1 MFLKS
6 AKKPHFC
13 SHSLTKKY
21 VYFFKLLNT
30 IMTFSSY
37 RLKNNKVSINL
48 IPAFVCSVFALFI
61 GLDGS
66 ILAQQ
71 FDMGWRGYAAVAS
84 IISPSLVIT
93 LVYISYT
100 SRKFKQQLSHKDE
113 IIIPILCYTVT
124 LLLFGVDCVLVTYMP
139 IKYCGIIG
147 QISFCI
153 ALLVIGNAVT
163 WHYYLPANILYSVLV
178 FIGSVLENKLTPTNW
193 LPWKADLVYLPL
205 QLTVPTVILVM
216 IATTILN
223 RLSEVDGRRSYMDRE
238 RLQYIMEHDPL
249 TEAYNRTSLKIEYF
263 VNKFF
268 FMTDID
274 FFKKLNDNFSHEMGD
289 KCLKKFAD
297 IVRNN
302 IKKEDRLIRYGGEEF
317 IILFSGESTKEEMH
331 KKADDLR
338 KAVEEETSKIKD
350 LADPNFVAPF
360 TISVGVN
367 YADPR
372 FTLEDSIK
380 IADKYLYEAKKKG
393 RNRVISAL
401 NSDHPY

>member
-1 MFLKS
+1 
-6 AKKPHFC
+6 
-13 SHSLTKKY
+13 
-21 VYFFKLLNT
+21 
-30 IMTFSSY
+30 MTFSSY

-71 FDMGWRGYAAVAS
+71 FDMGWRGYIAVAS

-178 FIGSVLENKLTPTNW
+178 FIGSVLENKLTPTDW

-216 IATTILN
+216 IATTMLN
-223 RLSEVDGRRSYMDRE
+223 RLNEVDSRRSYMDRE

-249 TEAYNRTSLKIEYF
+249 TDAYNRTSLKKEYF

-302 IKKEDRLIRYGGEEF
+302 IRKEDRLIRYGGEEF
-317 IILFSGESTKEEMH
+317 IILFNGESTKEEMH
-331 KKADDLR
+331 QKADDLR

-350 LADPNFVAPF
+350 FADPNFVAPF

-367 YADPR
+367 YTDPR
-372 FTLEDSIK
+372 FTLEDNIK

>member
-1 MFLKS
+1 
-6 AKKPHFC
+6 
-13 SHSLTKKY
+13 
-21 VYFFKLLNT
+21 
-30 IMTFSSY
+30 MTFSSY

-71 FDMGWRGYAAVAS
+71 FDMGWRGYIAVAS

-163 WHYYLPANILYSVLV
+163 WHYYLPANILYAVLV
-178 FIGSVLENKLTPTNW
+178 FIGSILENKLTPADW

-205 QLTVPTVILVM
+205 HLTVPTVILVM
-216 IATTILN
+216 IATTVLN
-223 RLSEVDGRRSYMDRE
+223 RLSEIDSKRSYMDRE

-263 VNKFF
+263 ANKFF

-302 IKKEDRLIRYGGEEF
+302 IRKEDRLIRYGGEEF
-317 IILFSGESTKEEMH
+317 IILFNGESTKEEMH
-331 KKADDLR
+331 QKADDLR
-338 KAVEEETSKIKD
+338 KAVEEETSRIKD
-350 LADPNFVAPF
+350 FADPNFVAPF

-367 YADPR
+367 HMNPNY
-372 FTLEDSIK
+372 TLEGNIK
-380 IADKYLYEAKKKG
+380 VADKYLYEAKEKG
-393 RNRVISAL
+393 RNRVVSSL
-401 NSDHPY
+401 NSNHPW

>member
-1 MFLKS
+1 
-6 AKKPHFC
+6 
-13 SHSLTKKY
+13 
-21 VYFFKLLNT
+21 
-30 IMTFSSY
+30 MTFSSY
-37 RLKNNKVSINL
+37 RLKNNKVSISL
-48 IPAFVCSVFALFI
+48 IPAFVCSVFTLFI

-71 FDMGWRGYAAVAS
+71 FDMGWKGYAAVAS

-93 LVYISYT
+93 LIYISYT

-178 FIGSVLENKLTPTNW
+178 FIGSVLENKLTPTDW

-216 IATTILN
+216 IATTVLN
-223 RLSEVDGRRSYMDRE
+223 RLSEIDSKRSYMDRE

-302 IKKEDRLIRYGGEEF
+302 IRKEDRLIRYGGEEF
-317 IILFSGESTKEEMH
+317 IILFNGESTKEEMH
-331 KKADDLR
+331 QKADDLR

-350 LADPNFVAPF
+350 FADPNFVAPF

-367 YADPR
+367 YANPNY
-372 FTLEDSIK
+372 TLEDNIK

>member
-1 MFLKS
+1 
-6 AKKPHFC
+6 
-13 SHSLTKKY
+13 
-21 VYFFKLLNT
+21 
-30 IMTFSSY
+30 MTFSSY

-48 IPAFVCSVFALFI
+48 IPAFVCLVFTLFI
-61 GLDGS
+61 CLDGS
-66 ILAQQ
+66 ILANK
-71 FDMGWRGYAAVAS
+71 FGMGWRGYAAVAS
-84 IISPSLVIT
+84 IISPSWVIT

-178 FIGSVLENKLTPTNW
+178 FIGSVLENKLTPTSW
-193 LPWKADLVYLPL
+193 LPWKAELVYLPL

-216 IATTILN
+216 IATTMLN
-223 RLSEVDGRRSYMDRE
+223 RLSEVDCRRSYMDRE

-249 TEAYNRTSLKIEYF
+249 TGAYNRTSLKKEYF

-297 IVRNN
+297 IVRSN
-302 IKKEDRLIRYGGEEF
+302 IRKEDRLIRYGGEEF
-317 IILFSGESTKEEMH
+317 IILFNGESTKEEMH
-331 KKADDLR
+331 QKADDLR

-350 LADPNFVAPF
+350 FADPNFVAPF

-367 YADPR
+367 YTDPR
-372 FTLEDSIK
+372 FTLEDNIK

>member
-1 MFLKS
+1 
-6 AKKPHFC
+6 
-13 SHSLTKKY
+13 
-21 VYFFKLLNT
+21 
-30 IMTFSSY
+30 MTFSSY

-71 FDMGWRGYAAVAS
+71 FDMGWRGYIAVAS

-178 FIGSVLENKLTPTNW
+178 FIGSVLENKLTPTDW

-216 IATTILN
+216 IATTVLN
-223 RLSEVDGRRSYMDRE
+223 RLSEIDSKRSYMDRE

-302 IKKEDRLIRYGGEEF
+302 IRKEDRLIRYGGEEF
-317 IILFSGESTKEEMH
+317 IILFNGESTKEEMH
-331 KKADDLR
+331 QKADDLR

-350 LADPNFVAPF
+350 FADPNFVAPF

-367 YADPR
+367 YTDPNY
-372 FTLEDSIK
+372 TLEDNIK

>member
-1 MFLKS
+1 
-6 AKKPHFC
+6 
-13 SHSLTKKY
+13 
-21 VYFFKLLNT
+21 
-30 IMTFSSY
+30 MTFSSY

-71 FDMGWRGYAAVAS
+71 FDMGWIGYVAVAS
-84 IISPSLVIT
+84 IISPSWVIT

-100 SRKFKQQLSHKDE
+100 SRKFKQQLSRKDE
-113 IIIPILCYTVT
+113 IIIPVLCYTVT

-178 FIGSVLENKLTPTNW
+178 FIGSVLENKLTPTDW

-216 IATTILN
+216 VAVTILN
-223 RLSEVDGRRSYMDRE
+223 RLSEIDSIRSYKDRE
-238 RLQYIMEHDPL
+238 ALQYLTEHDPL
-249 TEAYNRTSLKIEYF
+249 TGAYNRTSLKREYF
-263 VNKFF
+263 LNKFF
-268 FMTDID
+268 FMIDID
-274 FFKKLNDNFSHEMGD
+274 HFKKLNDNFSHEMGD
-289 KCLKKFAD
+289 KCLKKFAE

-302 IKKEDRLIRYGGEEF
+302 IRKEDRLIRYGGEEF
-317 IILFSGESTKEEMH
+317 IILFNGESTKEEMH
-331 KKADDLR
+331 QKADDLR
-338 KAVEEETSKIKD
+338 KAVEEETSRIKD
-350 LADPNFVAPF
+350 FADPNFVAPF

-367 YADPR
+367 HMNPNY
-372 FTLEDSIK
+372 TLEDNIK
-380 IADKYLYEAKKKG
+380 VADKYLYEAKEKG
-393 RNRVISAL
+393 RNRVVSSL
-401 NSDHPY
+401 NSNHPW

>member
-1 MFLKS
+1 
-6 AKKPHFC
+6 
-13 SHSLTKKY
+13 
-21 VYFFKLLNT
+21 
-30 IMTFSSY
+30 MTFSSY

-93 LVYISYT
+93 LIYISYT

-147 QISFCI
+147 QVSFCI

-163 WHYYLPANILYSVLV
+163 WHYYLPANIVYSVLV
-178 FIGSVLENKLTPTNW
+178 LVGSYFENKLTPGDW
-193 LPWKADLVYLPL
+193 LPWKSELIYLPTH
-205 QLTVPTVILVM
+205 LTIPTVIMVM
-216 IATTILN
+216 VAVTILN
-223 RLSEVDGRRSYMDRE
+223 RLSEIDSIRSYKDRE
-238 RLQYIMEHDPL
+238 ALQYLTEHDPL
-249 TEAYNRTSLKIEYF
+249 TGAYNRTSLKREYF
-263 VNKFF
+263 LDKFF
-268 FMTDID
+268 FMIDID
-274 FFKKLNDNFSHEMGD
+274 HFKKLNDNFSHEMGD
-289 KCLKKFAD
+289 KCLKKFAE
-297 IVRNN
+297 IVRNS
-302 IKKEDRLIRYGGEEF
+302 IRKEDRLIRYGGEEF
-317 IILFSGESTKEEMH
+317 IILFNGESTKEEMH
-331 KKADDLR
+331 QKADDLR

-350 LADPNFVAPF
+350 FADPNFVAPF

-367 YADPR
+367 HMNPNY
-372 FTLEDSIK
+372 TLEDNIK
-380 IADKYLYEAKKKG
+380 VADKYLYEAKEKG
-393 RNRVISAL
+393 RNRVVSSL
-401 NSDHPY
+401 NSDHPW

>member
-1 MFLKS
+1 
-6 AKKPHFC
+6 
-13 SHSLTKKY
+13 
-21 VYFFKLLNT
+21 
-30 IMTFSSY
+30 MTFSSY

-71 FDMGWRGYAAVAS
+71 FDMGWIGYVAVAS
-84 IISPSLVIT
+84 IISPSWVIT

-100 SRKFKQQLSHKDE
+100 SRKFKQQLSRKDE

-147 QISFCI
+147 QVSFCI

-163 WHYYLPANILYSVLV
+163 WHYYLPANIVYSILVLV
-178 FIGSVLENKLTPTNW
+178 GSYFENKLTPGNW
-193 LPWKADLVYLPL
+193 LPWRSELIYLPTH
-205 QLTVPTVILVM
+205 LTIPTVIMVM
-216 IATTILN
+216 IAVTILN
-223 RLSEVDGRRSYMDRE
+223 RLSEIDSIRSYKDRE
-238 RLQYIMEHDPL
+238 ALQYLTEHDPL
-249 TEAYNRTSLKIEYF
+249 TGAYNRTSLKREYF
-263 VNKFF
+263 LDKFF
-268 FMTDID
+268 FMIDID
-274 FFKKLNDNFSHEMGD
+274 HFKKLNDNFSHEMGD
-289 KCLKKFAD
+289 KCLKKFAE

-302 IKKEDRLIRYGGEEF
+302 IRKEDRLIRYGGEEF
-317 IILFSGESTKEEMH
+317 IILFNSESTEEEMH

-350 LADPNFVAPF
+350 FADPNFVAPF

-367 YADPR
+367 YMNPNY
-372 FTLEDSIK
+372 TLEDNIK
-380 IADKYLYEAKKKG
+380 VADKYLYEAKEKG

-401 NSDHPY
+401 NSDHPW

>member
-1 MFLKS
+1 
-6 AKKPHFC
+6 
-13 SHSLTKKY
+13 
-21 VYFFKLLNT
+21 
-30 IMTFSSY
+30 MTFSSY

-71 FDMGWRGYAAVAS
+71 FDMGWRGYIAVAS

-178 FIGSVLENKLTPTNW
+178 FIGSVLENKLTPTDW

-216 IATTILN
+216 IATTMLN
-223 RLSEVDGRRSYMDRE
+223 RLNEVDSRRSYMDRE

-249 TEAYNRTSLKIEYF
+249 TDAYNRTSLKKEYF

-302 IKKEDRLIRYGGEEF
+302 IRKEDRLIRYGGEEF
-317 IILFSGESTKEEMH
+317 IILFNGESTKEEMH
-331 KKADDLR
+331 QKADDLR

-350 LADPNFVAPF
+350 FADPNFVAPF

-367 YADPR
+367 YANPNY
-372 FTLEDSIK
+372 TLEDNIK